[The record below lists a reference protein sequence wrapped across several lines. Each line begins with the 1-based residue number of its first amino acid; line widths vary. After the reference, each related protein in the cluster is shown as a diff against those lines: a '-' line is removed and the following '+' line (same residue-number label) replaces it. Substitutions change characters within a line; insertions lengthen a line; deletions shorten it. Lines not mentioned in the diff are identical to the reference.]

1 MRFMRMVSQEFVDHS
16 KNEHKNHLE
25 SVQVKRF
32 KWFETIR
39 KKDHVN
45 NNNMK
50 QKIRGGDYF
59 KRPYFP
65 NTADDTFTITSY
77 KKLQQVTDDIQ

>member
-1 MRFMRMVSQEFVDHS
+1 MRFMRMVSQELVSQEFVDHS

-39 KKDHVN
+39 KRVHV
-45 NNNMK
+45 
-50 QKIRGGDYF
+50 
-59 KRPYFP
+59 
-65 NTADDTFTITSY
+65 
-77 KKLQQVTDDIQ
+77 V